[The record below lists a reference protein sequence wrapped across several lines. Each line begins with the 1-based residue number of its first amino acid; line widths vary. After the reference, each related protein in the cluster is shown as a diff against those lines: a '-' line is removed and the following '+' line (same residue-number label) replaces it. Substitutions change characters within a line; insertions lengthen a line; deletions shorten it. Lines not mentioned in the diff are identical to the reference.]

1 MAQRRLLTTL
11 LFIQIFVAL
20 VCAQP
25 AQAAGSGSLSGSVFV
40 DGNGNFLAEPGESIV
55 SGATVHVRS
64 QANPL
69 FELTVQTDDN
79 GYFLLNNV
87 PYGVYDVWAVAE
99 EQTGVHLLTAEVAE
113 VNAPVL
119 LDVPVSDA
127 RDSAIWTQPRAIF
140 LPMVANSR

>member
-1 MAQRRLLTTL
+1 M
-11 LFIQIFVAL
+11 
-20 VCAQP
+20 
-25 AQAAGSGSLSGSVFV
+25 
-40 DGNGNFLAEPGESIV
+40 
-55 SGATVHVRS
+55 HVRS